1 MPTSPFAVS
10 KIESNVFN
18 NRQTVRWRMAEFTW
32 DDLRYVL
39 AIEATGTALGA
50 AKRMGVS
57 HSTVLRRLASLELAL
72 DTKLFQRR
80 DGRLVVSPPASLL
93 VAKARSI
100 AEAFDALP
108 QLIDGPDSALDGVVR
123 LAAPHALIC
132 HFLADPLAEF
142 QKTYPRIRI
151 TLCADMPFDD
161 FRRGH
166 ADVALR
172 ISLPVP
178 NELGI
183 RRLCDYRFG
192 LYAREDLALRL
203 REGTPLAEMP
213 YVLLTDASRDLPE
226 RKWMVDL
233 TDGRVP
239 TAEASSTMA
248 LRAAVA
254 AGMGVGALACYLG
267 DAMTGVAR
275 IEIAP
280 EGPREGLYLI
290 THPTQ
295 RSLSRCRAVSEF
307 LIKFTIRH
315 RDLFSGS
322 THR

>member
-1 MPTSPFAVS
+1 
-10 KIESNVFN
+10 
-18 NRQTVRWRMAEFTW
+18 
-32 DDLRYVL
+32 
-39 AIEATGTALGA
+39 
-50 AKRMGVS
+50 
-57 HSTVLRRLASLELAL
+57 
-72 DTKLFQRR
+72 
-80 DGRLVVSPPASLL
+80 
-93 VAKARSI
+93 
-100 AEAFDALP
+100 
-108 QLIDGPDSALDGVVR
+108 VR

-161 FRRGH
+161 FLHGH

-192 LYAREDLALRL
+192 LYAREDLSLRL

-233 TDGRVP
+233 TDGRAP

-248 LRAAVA
+248 LRATVA
-254 AGMGVGALACYLG
+254 TGMGVGALACYLG

-275 IEIAP
+275 IEIGP

-295 RSLSRCRAVSEF
+295 RSLSSCRAVSEF
-307 LIKFTIRH
+307 LIGLASRRRAGRLLRLEVSARIPHPPRPTPRSKVEASAQPQGRSSMSDFAER
-315 RDLFSGS
+315 RRSSKSASPPERGQG
-322 THR
+322 

>member
-1 MPTSPFAVS
+1 MQGV
-10 KIESNVFN
+10 
-18 NRQTVRWRMAEFTW
+18 QRMAEFTW

-108 QLIDGPDSALDGVVR
+108 RLIDGPDSELDGIVR

-132 HFLADPLAEF
+132 HVLADALANFQQTHPL
-142 QKTYPRIRI
+142 IRI
-151 TLCADMPFDD
+151 VLCADMPFDD

-172 ISLPVP
+172 ISLAVP

-203 REGTPLAEMP
+203 SEGTPLDQMP
-213 YVLLTDASRDLPE
+213 FVLLTDASRDLPE
-226 RKWMVDL
+226 RKWMASL
-233 TDGRVP
+233 TEGRSPAV
-239 TAEASSTMA
+239 EASSTLA

-267 DAMTGVAR
+267 DGMPGVTR
-275 IEIAP
+275 IEIGP

-295 RSLSRCRAVSEF
+295 RKLARCRAVSDF
-307 LIKFTIRH
+307 LIKRITLD
-315 RDLFSGS
+315 RDLFSG
-322 THR
+322 TKRC